1 MIYLCQFIKSV
12 VIEVSKL
19 LSLFQFTGDVLDC
32 ILYLLD
38 KSRLTDT
45 ARGDPVLT
53 SRIISKMVIYSF
65 YITLLIYSI

>member
-12 VIEVSKL
+12 EIEVSKL